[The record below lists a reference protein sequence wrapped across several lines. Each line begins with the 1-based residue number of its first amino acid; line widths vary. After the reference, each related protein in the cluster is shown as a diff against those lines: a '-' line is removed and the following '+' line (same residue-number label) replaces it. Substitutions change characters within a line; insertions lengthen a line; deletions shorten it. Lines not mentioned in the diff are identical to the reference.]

1 MTNEMLEILVAKLD
15 EIGDDE
21 AAIAKVFEENFKD
34 DDSSVEL
41 TEADLDDVAGGS
53 RETDALKW
61 FLSKT
66 KLGKLTWKGMKIVT
80 RGFYDYFKYGD
91 PYRTYSKSEVN
102 EICEEFDK
110 YYKKLPTWLR

>member
-1 MTNEMLEILVAKLD
+1 MEFESLIAKL
-15 EIGDDE
+15 ETVGDDE
-21 AAIAKVFEENFKD
+21 TEIKKVFEEATIIMGE
-34 DDSSVEL
+34 SGEL
-41 TEADLDDVAGGS
+41 SEEDLDDVAGGS

-66 KLGKLTWKGMKIVT
+66 KLGKLTWKGMKIAT

-102 EICEEFDK
+102 EVCEEFDK
-110 YYKKLPTWLR
+110 YYKKLPKWLR